1 MTAELTSRGCDGPLE
16 DLVGRRMMLA
26 FDGLVAPPEVLE
38 HLAVRAAAGFSLF
51 RYRNVGSPE
60 QVRAL
65 TATLQAA
72 RRAGPPL
79 LIAADQ
85 EGGQVLGLGG
95 GTTPFTGNM
104 ALGAVG
110 DPELARR
117 VGAAIG
123 TECRA
128 LGVNVDYAPVCDL
141 ATNATNPALGT
152 RSFGDDPAAVAAL
165 AAAFVTGL
173 QGAGV
178 AATVKHFPGI
188 GDAAVDSH
196 HELPTIELDRR
207 AFDAHELVPFRA
219 ALGAGARLVMTG
231 HVAVPALTGS
241 PDLPATLSSRV
252 VRDLL
257 RDDLGFDG
265 IVISDAF
272 DMRAIA
278 QGEGQVVDALAA
290 VRAGV
295 DLLLLAPGDDVRCR
309 LDAAL
314 RAAVRRELVDADDL
328 RRSVALVDD
337 LRRWVAGFPQPDLDV
352 VGCGS
357 HRDLAAELA
366 RRSLTLVR
374 DDAGLLPLRL
384 PADGR
389 VLVVT
394 PTTVDLTPA
403 DTSAT
408 VDVDL
413 AGAVAALRPG
423 VRSVRV
429 PHAPGSHDVAAVLDA
444 ARDADAVVVATI
456 GALAEPGQAALVSA
470 LQESTTPLVVVAL
483 RTPYDLLAF
492 PAVSTYVCTYGVQ
505 PPVIAALA
513 AALFGEAP
521 FAGSLPVG
529 LGRLFPRGHGVRHG

>member
-1 MTAELTSRGCDGPLE
+1 MTTELAPSDCDGSLE
-16 DLVGRRMMLA
+16 DLVDRRMMLA
-26 FDGLVAPPEVLE
+26 FDGPVAPPEVLE
-38 HLAVRAAAGFSLF
+38 LLAARDVPGFTLF
-51 RYRNVGSPE
+51 RYRNVASPE

-65 TATLQAA
+65 TASLQAA
-72 RRAGPPL
+72 RRPGPPL

-85 EGGQVLGLGG
+85 EGGQLLGLGG

-104 ALGAVG
+104 ALGAAG

-141 ATNATNPALGT
+141 SANAANPALGI

-165 AAAFVTGL
+165 AAALVAGL
-173 QGAGV
+173 QDAGV
-178 AATVKHFPGI
+178 AATAKHFPGK

-196 HELPTIELDRR
+196 YQLPTIERDRS

-219 ALGAGARLVMTG
+219 ALAAGARLVMTA

-241 PDLPATLSSRV
+241 PDLPATLSPRV
-252 VRDLL
+252 LRDLL
-257 RDDLGFDG
+257 RDDLGFG
-265 IVISDAF
+265 GVVISDAF

-278 QGEGQVVDALAA
+278 QGEAQIVDALAA

-295 DLLLLAPGDDVRCR
+295 DLLLLAPGDDVRRR

-314 RAAVRRELVDADDL
+314 RAAVRRQLVDADDL
-328 RRSVALVDD
+328 RRSVGRVDD

-352 VGCGS
+352 VGCRS

-374 DDAGLLPLRL
+374 DDRGLLPLRL
-384 PADGR
+384 LADGR

-413 AGAVAALRPG
+413 AGALAARHPG
-423 VRSVRV
+423 VRAMQV
-429 PHAPGSHDVAAVLDA
+429 PHAPEPHDVAAVLDA
-444 ARDADAVVVATI
+444 ARGTDAVVVATI
-456 GALAEPGQAALVSA
+456 GAVTEAGQAALVSA
-470 LQESTTPLVVVAL
+470 LQQSGTPLVVAAL

-492 PAVSTYVCTYGVQ
+492 PAVTTYVCTYGVQ
-505 PPVIAALA
+505 PPAIAALA
-513 AALFGEAP
+513 AALFGETP
-521 FAGSLPVG
+521 FGGSLPVA
-529 LGRLFPRGHGVRHG
+529 LGHLHPRGHGVRHG